1 MNFSQRSASHF
12 VPILARIL
20 LCLVFV
26 PTGWGYIMDESTF
39 SGPQIQSLM
48 DLGVIEL
55 DSSADGPAPGTAD
68 PPREIKARS
77 LYSVAMTLQEH
88 KFPQPVITAW
98 AIAITQ
104 LIGGGLLLLG
114 LFTRISAF
122 GLAVIMGFAF
132 ALISLP
138 EIQVIGGP
146 FGLPKPLL
154 LQASAQLALGTLAL
168 GLLFSGAGVLSI
180 DSAIFSHGH
189 KSSRRADRDEEE
201 DYEDDYGE

>member
-39 SGPQIQSLM
+39 SGPQIQSLVE
-48 DLGVIEL
+48 LGVIEL
-55 DSSADGPAPGTAD
+55 DSSADGQTPGTAN
-68 PPREIKARS
+68 PPQEVKARS
-77 LYSVAMTLQEH
+77 LYNLAITLDEH
-88 KFPQPVITAW
+88 KIPQPIVTAW
-98 AIAITQ
+98 AIAIIE

-114 LFTRISAF
+114 LFTRIFAF
-122 GLAVIMGFAF
+122 AVAVIMGFGF

-146 FGLPKPLL
+146 FGLPYPLL
-154 LQASAQLALGTLAL
+154 LQASAQLALGTLGL
-168 GLLFSGAGVLSI
+168 GLLFSGAGGLSI

-189 KSSRRADRDEEE
+189 KSSRRVHRNEED
-201 DYEDDYGE
+201 DYEDEYGE